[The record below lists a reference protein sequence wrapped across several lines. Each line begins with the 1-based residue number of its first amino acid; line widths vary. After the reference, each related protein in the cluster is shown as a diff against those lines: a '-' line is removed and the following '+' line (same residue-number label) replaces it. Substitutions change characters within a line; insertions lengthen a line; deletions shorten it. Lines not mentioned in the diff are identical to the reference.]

1 MKKLLTSLLVIAI
14 LLTCC
19 VSVLAACD
27 KRDYDYTI
35 TFYTQQNDDLQKVTQ
50 NAIDSFEAKYPGWH
64 IDHQIISNGYDGVR
78 DKTIADLS
86 GKKQPDLA
94 YCYADHVSLYMKT
107 GKVIDVMQYINET
120 GVATYV
126 DSETGETVTTD
137 QVVGYTAEEIA
148 NFVPAYYNEG
158 NAVNFSDYEKYGFAA
173 TSKLMMPF
181 AKSTELMYYN
191 KTALKELG
199 VTTVPQTWDE
209 LFALKDKVN
218 QKWPTAT
225 LLGYDSEANWFI
237 TESER
242 QGWGY
247 TSTNN
252 EQHYLFN
259 NTRAAAWLDK
269 LGAMRT
275 DITSQ
280 GKYKTYTSNLFK
292 LGPEEGGVVFC
303 VGSSGGAKNQNT
315 TKFEV
320 GIARVPGSLVFD
332 NDNKP
337 VIDETTGKQKIDYRC
352 ISQGPSLVML
362 KSDKAKN
369 PEQKALMTWMF
380 VKELYDPG
388 VLASVASLQGY
399 CSPMSNTADLVP
411 SYKKD
416 LDEAIGSDGK
426 IVNITHAATKFA
438 EELSKDGLLF
448 TSPAFVGSS
457 EARTQV
463 GNALQYVIEGTASG
477 KDALQEAYN
486 NCGGV

>member
-14 LLTCC
+14 LLTCS
-19 VSVLAACD
+19 VTVLAACD

-64 IDHQIISNGYDGVR
+64 VDHQIISNGYDGVR

-107 GKVIDVMQYINET
+107 GKVIDVMQYINAD
-120 GVATYV
+120 GKAFYV
-126 DSETGETVTTD
+126 DSATGETVNTEE
-137 QVVGYTAEEIA
+137 VIGYTPEEIA

-158 NAVNFSDYEKYGFAA
+158 DAINFSDYDKYGFEA

-191 KTALKELG
+191 VDALKELG
-199 VTTVPQTWDE
+199 AEVPTTWDE

-218 QKWPTAT
+218 AKWPTAT

-259 NTRAAAWLDK
+259 NKRAADWLDK
-269 LGAMRT
+269 LGGMRM

-292 LGPEEGGVVFC
+292 LGPEDGGVVFC

-315 TKFEV
+315 TKFQV
-320 GIARVPGSLVFD
+320 GIARVPGSLVYD
-332 NDNKP
+332 KDGKP
-337 VIDETTGKQKIDYRC
+337 VMDETTGKQKVDYRC

-380 VKELYDPG
+380 IKELYNPG

-399 CSPMSNTADLVP
+399 CSPMSNTAELVP
-411 SYKKD
+411 DYAKD
-416 LDEAIGSDGK
+416 LANAIGSDGK
-426 IVNITHAATKFA
+426 INNITHAATKFA

-486 NCGGV
+486 NCGGM